1 MHEIT
6 AAPFADAHIRMG
18 IFIQSC
24 AVIIGQC
31 VCIQCKMH
39 GYEIQKHAYARG
51 VAFVDELLELVGRAV
66 AARGC
71 EKAGVLVPP
80 GAVRRV
86 LAQGH
91 EIQYS
96 YSRFPFTWA
105 ISLVRDFI
113 IAVPSVFAGLVF
125 FQEPKCIS

>member
-1 MHEIT
+1 
-6 AAPFADAHIRMG
+6 
-18 IFIQSC
+18 
-24 AVIIGQC
+24 
-31 VCIQCKMH
+31 MH

-91 EIQYS
+91 EFNICLLYTS
-96 YSRFPFTWA
+96 FEKIKA
-105 ISLVRDFI
+105 
-113 IAVPSVFAGLVF
+113 AV
-125 FQEPKCIS
+125 